1 MSRVLHTSL
10 TRVTQLVHPIITN
23 AVFGFT
29 LSFNNV
35 SGENFLHG
43 KITYVEETILTR
55 KFPNSQPPNSSVS
68 QVGRVV

>member
-1 MSRVLHTSL
+1 MVSGGVVQLSSSCGDKLRSRVYTRL

-23 AVFGFT
+23 AVFGLT

-43 KITYVEETILTR
+43 KNQYM
-55 KFPNSQPPNSSVS
+55 
-68 QVGRVV
+68 

>member
-1 MSRVLHTSL
+1 MVSGGVAQLFSPCGDKLMSRVLHTSL

-43 KITYVEETILTR
+43 KNQYM
-55 KFPNSQPPNSSVS
+55 
-68 QVGRVV
+68 

>member
-29 LSFNNV
+29 LSSFNNV

-43 KITYVEETILTR
+43 KNQYM
-55 KFPNSQPPNSSVS
+55 
-68 QVGRVV
+68 

>member
-1 MSRVLHTSL
+1 MVSGGVVELSSSCGDKLMSRVYTRL
-10 TRVTQLVHPIITN
+10 TGVTQLVHPIITN

-43 KITYVEETILTR
+43 KNQYM
-55 KFPNSQPPNSSVS
+55 
-68 QVGRVV
+68 